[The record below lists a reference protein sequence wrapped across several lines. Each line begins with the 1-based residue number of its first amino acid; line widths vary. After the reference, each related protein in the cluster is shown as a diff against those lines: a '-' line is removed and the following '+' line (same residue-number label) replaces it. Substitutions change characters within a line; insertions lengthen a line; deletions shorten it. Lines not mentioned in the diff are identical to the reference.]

1 MLVAQSGPT
10 LCNTVH
16 CSLPGFSAHHISQ
29 ARRLEWVAIHFSRG
43 IFPTPWSNLGLLHY
57 RQILYHLS
65 HLANDQV
72 EFIRVG
78 PSQIWLYPYA
88 CLVTS
93 VMSDSFAALWT
104 VVHQAPPSMEFSRQE
119 YKHVLPC
126 PPPGDLPDPG
136 IKPVSPVLQVDSLPL
151 TSSGKPISS

>member
-1 MLVAQSGPT
+1 MLVAQSCPT

-16 CSLPGFSAHHISQ
+16 CSLPGFSVHGISQ

-72 EFIRVG
+72 EFIKVG

-104 VVHQAPPSMEFSRQE
+104 VATRLLRPRNSLGKNTSMCCHALLQGIFLTQE
-119 YKHVLPC
+119 SNLCLLYCRWILYH
-126 PPPGDLPDPG
+126 
-136 IKPVSPVLQVDSLPL
+136 
-151 TSSGKPISS
+151 